1 MPPFRYKA
9 KNPEGRVLEG
19 SIEAETEDAA
29 RLVLRQRKFT
39 ILEIKKVSTGGF
51 FRKGPKVKMG
61 DICIFSRQLATMVAS
76 GLPLVSAIGIIA
88 DQTESKNLRT
98 VLLQV
103 RDDVSAGVNVS
114 EALAKHPNAFESLYV
129 NMVRAG
135 ETGGSLDTIL
145 ERLSTY
151 LEKSEAL
158 QGKIK
163 SAMIYP
169 IGIIVVSVVVVVF
182 LMVAVVPTFKS
193 VFSSFGKALPLP
205 TQILVDT
212 SDFLQTKGHY
222 LLGVVAGAVFG
233 FTAFKRTA
241 YGSRFLDALVLKL
254 PLFGSLTLRFT
265 VARFSRTLGT
275 LQKSGVPILES
286 MDIVAKTAGNKI
298 IEEAILKARTSMREG
313 EGVAV
318 PLKATKV
325 FPAMVIQMVGVGE
338 ETGKLDDMLMRIA
351 DFYDREVDTA
361 VEGLL
366 KMIEPIT
373 MVVLGGIVALIV
385 LGMYMP
391 MFEMGGMAGGG

>member
-1 MPPFRYKA
+1 MPAFRYKA
-9 KNPEGRVLEG
+9 KNSEGRALEG
-19 SIEAETEDAA
+19 SIEADTEDAA

-39 ILEIKKVSTGGF
+39 ILEIGKVKTGGF
-51 FRKGPKVKMG
+51 FNKGPKVKQA
-61 DICIFSRQLATMVAS
+61 DVVIFSRQLATMVGS

-88 DQTESKNLRT
+88 EQCDSKNLRT

-114 EALAKHPNAFESLYV
+114 EALAKHPNAFIPLYV
-129 NMVRAG
+129 NMVHAG
-135 ETGGSLDTIL
+135 ETGGSLDVIL

-151 LEKSEAL
+151 LEKAEAL

-169 IGIIVVSVVVVVF
+169 IGIIVVSTVVVVF

-193 VFSSFGKALPLP
+193 VFQGFGKALPLP

-212 SDFLQTKGHY
+212 SDFLQTKLLY
-222 LLGVVAGAVFG
+222 LIGAAVAAWVGYISFKQ
-233 FTAFKRTA
+233 TAF
-241 YGSRFLDALVLKL
+241 GSRFLDALILKT
-254 PLFGSLTLRFT
+254 PLFGSLMLRFT
-265 VARFSRTLGT
+265 VARFTRTLGT
-275 LQKSGVPILES
+275 LQKSGVPILDS

-298 IEEAILKARTSMREG
+298 IEEAILKARASMREG
-313 EGVAV
+313 EGVV
-318 PLKATKV
+318 GPLKATKV
-325 FPAMVIQMVGVGE
+325 FPSMVIQMVGAGE

-385 LGMYMP
+385 LGMYLP
-391 MFEMGGMAGGG
+391 MFEMGGMAGG